1 MTLTALDDVN
11 FILSCINPVTGA
23 ITQFPDK
30 SRIDPYKSG
39 YAVMGLADACLLLN
53 NVSYAAPGWAHL
65 QWHQS
70 KMDVNGYITFYNV
83 DVFGVETS
91 TGDFDAVDAWAGMF
105 LVAAYQ
111 MWCATK
117 DIVSLNAL
125 HTGITKA
132 VHAINTIICPDGLP
146 STSPATMTYH
156 AALML
161 DVAET
166 YGGLHAAYE
175 LATILGDNTLK
186 ASANSMLTGMIVGI
200 ESLYH
205 AGVGTYAWGRNE
217 FDGTPAGDAISDLTT
232 YWLPDVFAQY
242 WPMAFNVPIPEAR
255 RVNLLSVINTAHP
268 IHFYNTGGSPPPVLA
283 AYPWYATQGT
293 NEQFVVPAW
302 CLNSFG
308 ERHNA
313 LLTIRQNVAST
324 GRIWPY
330 NVSLAGQCLHLE
342 LLSTPFI
349 GGIGTVTISFQ
360 PLPFG
365 LRDVRLYPLTG
376 ETPGAGVDLPNARTF
391 SFAEAETFQ
400 ELRGDDSLIAVHGVG
415 PTVNWELEGGGV
427 SFEAVKTMFGGTI
440 VETGSSP
447 NGIKSYTK
455 SGNDVRPY
463 FQVEGQALSDSGGD
477 FHVLLYR
484 ARATGELSAKLNDSA
499 FLLTTTKG
507 QALPRISDKALY
519 KFVQNETVTAIP

>member
-11 FILSCINPVTGA
+11 FILSCINPSTGA

-30 SRIDPYKSG
+30 GRIDPYKSG
-39 YAVMGLADACLLLN
+39 YAVMGLADACLLLGDTA
-53 NVSYAAPGWAHL
+53 YATPGWNHL
-65 QWHQS
+65 RWHQS
-70 KMDVNGYITFYNV
+70 KMDSNGYITFYNV
-83 DVFGVETS
+83 SPLGVETS
-91 TGDFDAVDAWAGMF
+91 TGDYDAVDAWAGMF

-117 DIVSLNAL
+117 DMTNLNTL

-132 VHAINTIICPDGLP
+132 VGAINTIICPDGLP
-146 STSPATMTYH
+146 STAPATMSYH

-175 LATILGDNTLK
+175 LAALLGDTTLRN
-186 ASANSMLTGMIVGI
+186 SAAAMMTDMAVGI

-205 AGVGTYAWGRNE
+205 SSAGTYAWGRNE
-217 FDGTPAGDAISDLTT
+217 FDGTPTGDTISDLNA

-242 WPMAFNVPIPEAR
+242 WALVFRLPMPELR
-255 RVNLLSVINTAHP
+255 RASLLSVINTAHP
-268 IHFYNTGGSPPPVLA
+268 AKFYNTGGTPPPTNA
-283 AYPWYATQGT
+283 SYPWYALQQGS
-293 NEQFVVPAW
+293 EQFIVPAW
-302 CLNSFG
+302 CLATFG

-313 LLTIRQNVAST
+313 LLQIRQNVEGT
-324 GRIWPY
+324 NRVWPY
-330 NVSLAGQCLHLE
+330 NVALAGQSLHLE
-342 LLSTPFI
+342 LLATPFI

-365 LRDVRLYPLTG
+365 CRDIRLYPLTG
-376 ETPGAGVDLPNARTF
+376 ETPGTGVDLPNARTF
-391 SFAEAETFQ
+391 SFSEAESFQ
-400 ELRGDDSLIAVHGVG
+400 ELRGDDSLVAVHGIG
-415 PTVNWELEGGGV
+415 PTVDWELEGGGV

-455 SGNDVRPY
+455 SGNDIRPY

-477 FHVLLYR
+477 FHVLIYR
-484 ARATGELSAKLNDSA
+484 ARATGQLAGKLSDSA
-499 FLLTTTKG
+499 FWLTNTKG
-507 QALPRISDKALY
+507 RGLPRQSDKALY
-519 KFVQNETVTAIP
+519 KFVQNETATAIP